1 MSRQRTISVPT
12 MVDCRMSGERSY
24 QILNLVA
31 EAYISS
37 ARPIPSSEIANHL
50 QVSSATVRN
59 EFIVLEEKGFLYQPH
74 TSSGRVPTAKGFQTY
89 ARHFIP
95 PRRLPYRDRQFVT
108 RRLSSVHGE
117 RLLGEIATVAADL
130 SSYAVVLTLPA
141 DDNLRT
147 IEIHLSLLSSRH
159 LLAVIVLENG
169 LVRQISVDLDPV
181 PNEKI
186 ISDAERYLRQLAVPV
201 GFIPQA
207 LVEIAKDTN
216 SELTRTLHAVARAW
230 PEATPD
236 RLYSQ
241 GLTNLLAEP
250 ESRDPDFIRIA
261 VEKFE
266 TPHGSNRTDEGQLTL
281 QLDDTLAAISAQIHI
296 GSSRG
301 ILTLL
306 GPARMRYPEA
316 LMIALGVSQAAT
328 DNLSVGQN

>member
-1 MSRQRTISVPT
+1 
-12 MVDCRMSGERSY
+12 MVDSGMSGERSHL
-24 QILNLVA
+24 ILKLVA

-37 ARPIPSSEIANHL
+37 ARPIPSSGIATRL
-50 QVSSATVRN
+50 QISSATVRN
-59 EFIVLEEKGFLYQPH
+59 EFNILEEQGFLYQPH
-74 TSSGRVPTAKGFQTY
+74 PSSGRVPTAKGFQAY

-95 PRRLPYRDRQFVT
+95 PRRLPFRDRQFVS
-108 RRLSSVHGE
+108 RRLSKVHGE
-117 RLLGEIATVAADL
+117 SLLGEIATVAADL

-147 IEIHLSLLSSRH
+147 IEVHLSLLSSRR
-159 LLAVIVLENG
+159 LLGVIVLENG

-186 ISDAERYLRQLAVPV
+186 ISDAERHLRKLAIPV
-201 GFIPQA
+201 GIIPQT
-207 LVEIAKDTN
+207 LVEIAKNTDR
-216 SELTRTLHAVARAW
+216 ELARTLQAVARAW

-250 ESRDPDFIRIA
+250 ESRDPDFVRIA

-266 TPHGSNRTDEGQLTL
+266 APHASNRSDDDQLTL
-281 QLDDTLAAISAQIHI
+281 QLDDTLAAISAQLHI

-328 DNLSVGQN
+328 ENLSLGQN